1 MNGFQLFFLLLV
13 ALMVAAQWW
22 LAGRQINHVRANRGA
37 VPKAFRR
44 RIPLK
49 AHRRAADYT
58 VARTRFARVEN
69 VIGAALLLGWTVGG
83 GLDALDQWLRAFAM
97 GPVLTGLT
105 FILTA
110 LFIMGLLELPG
121 EGYQTFVIESRFGFN
136 RVTPALFVTDYLRKT
151 LVLLLLGTPLA
162 AAAVWLMLRTG
173 PLWWVY
179 VWLLWVGFSLFM
191 IWAYPAVIAPLF
203 NRFVPMPDGAL
214 RRRVRNLLRR
224 TGFTSRGIYV
234 VDSSKRTAHGN
245 AYFTGL
251 GRAKRIVFFDNL
263 LVSLRAP
270 EVEAVLAHELGHFKR
285 HHIAKRMAL
294 MVTLSFAAL
303 ALLGWLMRQAWFF
316 AGLGITQP
324 SSYTALMLFL
334 LAGPVFT
341 FFLNPLFAKSSRRHE
356 YEADE
361 FAAEQTDAR
370 HLVRALVKLYRE
382 NANTLT
388 PDPMHSAFYDSH
400 PPALAR
406 IERLMSE
413 R

>member
-1 MNGFQLFFLLLV
+1 MNGFQILFLSLV

-22 LAGRQINHVRANRGA
+22 LAGRQIEHVRANRGA

-58 VARTRFARVEN
+58 VARTRFARIEN
-69 VIGAALLLGWTVGG
+69 VVGAGLLLAWTVGG
-83 GLDALDQWLRAFAM
+83 GLDVLDRWLRAFDM
-97 GPVLTGLT
+97 GPVPTGMT
-105 FILTA
+105 FILGA
-110 LFIMGLLELPG
+110 LFIMGILELPG

-136 RVTPALFVTDYLRKT
+136 RVTPALFAIDYLRKT
-151 LVLLLLGTPLA
+151 LLLFLLGTPLSA
-162 AAAVWLMLRTG
+162 VAVWLMLRTG
-173 PLWWVY
+173 ALWWVY
-179 VWLLWVGFSLFM
+179 VWLLWTGFSLFM
-191 IWAYPAVIAPLF
+191 IWAYPTLIAPLF
-203 NRFVPMPDGAL
+203 NRFQPMKDGAL
-214 RRRVRNLLRR
+214 RRRLRDLLRR
-224 TGFTSRGIYV
+224 CGFTSRGVYV
-234 VDSSKRTAHGN
+234 IDSSRRTAHGN

-263 LVSLRAP
+263 LKSLRAP
-270 EVEAVLAHELGHFKR
+270 EIEAVLAHELGHFKR
-285 HHIAKRMAL
+285 HHVAQRMLL
-294 MVTLSFAAL
+294 MFTLSLAAL
-303 ALLGWLMRQAWFF
+303 GLLGWLMRQEWFF
-316 AGLGITQP
+316 TGLGIAQP
-324 SSYTALMLFL
+324 SPYAALMLFL

-341 FFLNPLFAKSSRRHE
+341 FFLHPLFAMASRRHE
-356 YEADE
+356 YQADE

-406 IERLMSE
+406 IERLMLFK
-413 R
+413 